1 MNWRRKILIL
11 LCSLSI
17 ILGYVVA
24 DVAGADI
31 CCQEPSVK
39 HTSPETPVALVKAQT
54 ACAIAVILIPKVAS
68 QQRSGPLES
77 SG

>member
-1 MNWRRKILIL
+1 VDDFAKGKLDFELKSAVRSRPIL
-11 LCSLSI
+11 
-17 ILGYVVA
+17 
-24 DVAGADI
+24 
-31 CCQEPSVK
+31 EPSVK
-39 HTSPETPVALVKAQT
+39 HTSPETPVALIKAQT